1 MVRVVGGWSE
11 LTDFTGGVTEFEV
24 VADTVGRLYRAL
36 DDQVPGL
43 GEFVQTRMALA
54 IDGEVHQNAF
64 AEPLR
69 PDAEVFLIPK
79 IGGG

>member
-1 MVRVVGGWSE
+1 MVRVRGGWSE
-11 LTDFTGGVTEFEV
+11 LSAFTGGVTEFDV
-24 VADTVGRLYRAL
+24 AADTVGRLYRAL

-43 GEFVQTRMALA
+43 GEFVQRRMALA
-54 IDGEVHQNAF
+54 IDGEIHQDAF

-69 PDAEVFLIPK
+69 PDAEVYLIPK